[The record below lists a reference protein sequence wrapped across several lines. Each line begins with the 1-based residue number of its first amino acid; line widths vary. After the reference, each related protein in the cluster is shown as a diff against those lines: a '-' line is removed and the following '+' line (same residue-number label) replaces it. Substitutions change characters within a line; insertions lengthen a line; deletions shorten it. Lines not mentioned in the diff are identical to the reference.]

1 MHDQELDVELDEID
15 LLDHT
20 RVALDLVRHL
30 NSTIRVLEMEGA
42 TVDLHIRPAPGRDRV
57 KLTVSVGTAA

>member
-1 MHDQELDVELDEID
+1 MHDHEHEIEMDEID
-15 LLDHT
+15 TLDHT

-30 NSTIRVLEMEGA
+30 NDTIRVLEMEGA